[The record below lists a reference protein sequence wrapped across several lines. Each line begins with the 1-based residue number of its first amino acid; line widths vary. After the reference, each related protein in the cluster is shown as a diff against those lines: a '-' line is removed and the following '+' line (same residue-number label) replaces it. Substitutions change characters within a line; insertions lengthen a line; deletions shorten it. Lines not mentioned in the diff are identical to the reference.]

1 MMGRNLDK
9 RLEIMFPVNSVKL
22 RKRLYNIL
30 KTYFTDNTKAYEMTS
45 DGTYKRKSGKNKKI
59 RAQEIFFN
67 EAVTAAELN
76 KCVKMKFVPLKK
88 PEE

>member
-1 MMGRNLDK
+1 
-9 RLEIMFPVNSVKL
+9 
-22 RKRLYNIL
+22 
-30 KTYFTDNTKAYEMTS
+30 MTS